1 MARPTWNPTDEIRE
15 IGEEE
20 FLQYCRDDANRLYEM
35 IVLFNSEY
43 RNKIQQLDDNLTA
56 ASDEIAQLK
65 YRIER

>member
-43 RNKIQQLDDNLTA
+43 RNKFSNWMI
-56 ASDEIAQLK
+56 I
-65 YRIER
+65 